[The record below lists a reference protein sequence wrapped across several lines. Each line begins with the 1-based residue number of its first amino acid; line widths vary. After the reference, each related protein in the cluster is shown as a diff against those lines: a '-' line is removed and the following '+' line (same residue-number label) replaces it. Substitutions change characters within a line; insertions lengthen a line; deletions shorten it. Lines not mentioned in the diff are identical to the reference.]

1 MRCPTEQK
9 EEADNGRRDVEEA
22 EMEDM
27 GDVARVE
34 SLLRRLE
41 GARMET
47 SDRVELIERIKRGE
61 SPTWVPGRA
70 VSGCS
75 LPLSEWLVRLQ
86 CWRAPAYVETLGGL
100 QLLLKKLATR
110 PHYLSG
116 VFYYSL
122 LSPLVSLALRRSRER
137 LIVLDLLIM
146 ETLLNRSFLNSSR
159 TTSPITA
166 ILLSHEFQN
175 CNGKAVALPYYLPLK

>member
-1 MRCPTEQK
+1 MPIFQDPDERCKQNTRNTALTLEQQEGRRGVMRCPTEQK
-9 EEADNGRRDVEEA
+9 EEADNGRREVEEA

-75 LPLSEWLVRLQ
+75 LPLSEWLVRLH
-86 CWRAPAYVETLGGL
+86 CWRAPAYVKTLGGL
-100 QLLLKKLATR
+100 QLLLKKLTTR

-116 VFYYSL
+116 VFHYSL
-122 LSPLVSLALRRSRER
+122 LSP
-137 LIVLDLLIM
+137 
-146 ETLLNRSFLNSSR
+146 TCFFG
-159 TTSPITA
+159 SPQK
-166 ILLSHEFQN
+166 S
-175 CNGKAVALPYYLPLK
+175 